1 MKLLKQ
7 LSEAPGVP
15 GREEAIR
22 DIVLAE
28 LKGKVDSLSVD
39 AMGNVIAFKKGSAR
53 NPQRIMFAAHM
64 DEIGFYVSCVDSKG
78 FLRLHCVGSFDT
90 RNLFSRRVIVHSAK
104 GPLLGVL
111 NATGVP
117 IHLSSAQD
125 RDGYKQISSFFV
137 DLGMS
142 AKEVKSKVVPGDMV
156 TIDAQCIEYG
166 NYICGKA
173 LDNRVQ
179 VYVGIRTLQALK
191 NPKNDIFGVFTVQEE
206 VGMRG
211 AAPATFGVEPD
222 IGIAL
227 DVTVASDIPGIQEE
241 HYVTE
246 LGKGV
251 AIKVLDESAISD
263 RGLVDWCIA
272 TARKNKIPYQ
282 LELLPCR
289 GTDAESIQ
297 QSRRGVKTVTLSVP
311 TRYIHTTVESV
322 HKNDLKSTEALLKA
336 LLSQ

>member
-1 MKLLKQ
+1 MELLKQ

-53 NPQRIMFAAHM
+53 NSQRIMFAAHM

-289 GTDAESIQ
+289 GTDAEAIQ

-322 HKNDLKSTEALLKA
+322 HKNDLKSAEALLKA